1 MCVLSLGL
9 TVTCVYTDNSA
20 RNSDMTS
27 RIGMR
32 VRNGRR
38 VGFGWCR
45 CGHQTGRQQCRL
57 ANAIILNTAIKAAW
71 TLGTAGSLQPARL
84 TPAQCR
90 KVTSTLLLCFTLNLL
105 AILERLQQWQGS
117 LAKNWKVKSKLFFS
131 FPFFFFWCS
140 RGACSSPRTYADV
153 AGEDVTFLMY
163 RHASNAW
170 VLLLLVRFA
179 IHCFIFMLVSL

>member
-45 CGHQTGRQQCRL
+45 CGHQTERQQCRL
-57 ANAIILNTAIKAAW
+57 ANAITLNTAIKAAW
-71 TLGTAGSLQPARL
+71 TLGTAGSLQRARL

-105 AILERLQQWQGS
+105 AILERLQQWRGS
-117 LAKNWKVKSKLFFS
+117 LAKNWKVKSKFFFS
-131 FPFFFFWCS
+131 FPFLFFLVFK
-140 RGACSSPRTYADV
+140 GGCSSRTYADV
-153 AGEDVTFLMY
+153 AGGDVTFLMY

>member
-20 RNSDMTS
+20 RTSDMTS

-45 CGHQTGRQQCRL
+45 CGHQMGRQQCRL

-71 TLGTAGSLQPARL
+71 TLGTAGSLQRARL

-105 AILERLQQWQGS
+105 AILERLQQWRGS

-131 FPFFFFWCS
+131 FLFFFGVQGGVFI
-140 RGACSSPRTYADV
+140 TYI
-153 AGEDVTFLMY
+153 
-163 RHASNAW
+163 RRRCRRRRN
-170 VLLLLVRFA
+170 VLNVSTRVK
-179 IHCFIFMLVSL
+179 CVGFIAFGKICNTLFYFYVS